1 MCKAEFGFSGV
12 TVDYNNNNNNN
23 DNINDNSNRSACDE
37 DWDILNMLDLP
48 MEGLE
53 GDGFAEDWAQLG
65 PIPSEVLTEL
75 EYPMLVSIFTRVNI
89 LLVLKLS
96 GPCIN
101 ISPFLQSNK
110 TQSFQA
116 PSPNSVLEN
125 RSTSSNNNGVSFG
138 VELLIPVRTRTK
150 RLRPTFNPWLM
161 SGFIVL
167 SKNDKKRKKLYPNV
181 ENENVVGSKKC
192 AHCGVTKT
200 PQWRGGPMGPK
211 TLCNAC
217 GVRYRSGRLFPEY
230 RPAASPTFVP
240 ALHSNSHRKVIEMRQ
255 KTVM

>member
-1 MCKAEFGFSGV
+1 MSMELQDKRMCKAEFGFSGV

-65 PIPSEVLTEL
+65 PIPTEVLTEL
-75 EYPMLVSIFTRVNI
+75 EYPML
-89 LLVLKLS
+89 
-96 GPCIN
+96 
-101 ISPFLQSNK
+101 SNK

-116 PSPNSVLEN
+116 PSPNSVLES

-138 VELLIPVRTRTK
+138 VELSIPVRTRTK
-150 RLRPTFNPWLM
+150 RLRPTFNSWLM

-167 SKNDKKRKKLYPNV
+167 LKNDKKRKKLYPNV